1 MDRPAVAVSELAS
14 VYRLGRAQAH
24 SKAPLPSNERL
35 AKSLNDVAYDTRE
48 YLESA
53 TSKKESVL
61 YLAYGSNLSNET
73 FRGNRGIK
81 PLSQINVQVPS
92 LRLTFDLPGIPYA
105 EPCFAN
111 SGSRDPDSDPTKP
124 PTRDYTEKTP
134 LLGPKGRPDEGYRKD
149 RWHKGLIGVVYEVT
163 PEDYAHIIAT
173 EGGGSSYHDVLVD
186 CHPFSSDDP
195 RLPVPQNPTTPPFK
209 AHTLFAPATPPGED
223 PPKDGGRFQRP
234 DTSYAQPSARYLKLI
249 TDGANECGLPFE
261 YCDYLHSIHPYT
273 MKGAKQRVGQFVFL
287 TLWLPVVSFIFLM
300 SPMFQDE
307 HGRQPQWLREFS
319 GAIFKA
325 VWASYD
331 SFFKPMFGDG
341 ERSIADGGDDVD
353 NGENAVKNERS
364 LASRMSKSP
373 IQPDEEKA
381 EMQIHACTPGRTRS
395 SAQVADVTDDI
406 AQKSIL
412 VNDSPI
418 QDEIAKP
425 SQTRRTR
432 GTGRGGKLA
441 HGFLKVMTNRVSKSI
456 AKKSNGSGSN
466 ASTQKA
472 ALDVIPKTT
481 QRIPNGSSA
490 RNSAPNSSKLAKTGS
505 SVAALRA
512 RRAGG
517 SPCDSVPTAQ
527 RSTITSKLSK
537 TVASGEKSAA
547 ERSRQPFQDCDR
559 NAKLPTQT
567 DLGNRSKD
575 EVSSK
580 QNNDLPDSLRSTN
593 QRQTKNPVSCNGS
606 KEIRAY
612 DRAKTSLTSVPGAL
626 NRPKPKADSLKG
638 PNAPARGSTSRIRES
653 SLEYFAKNRTDRTST
668 KSAAVAKSNGTTVKS
683 RTGRDAA
690 PRPQKE
696 RLPAIKESHAN
707 GVQSLKGHRLNF
719 SAGDHVPHAVK
730 AMKVDPEPQSQAHSE
745 AQKGQ
750 MSSRAYDIFLGPP
763 NAHIAPNNKGRPDE
777 SIEDFEKQVV
787 AYSDHDRS
795 SPIQTKPSVN
805 HMPIVLLQSGQE
817 SRPGVSQQSAILLS
831 DECSSTPSDT
841 GRSPKQTGAPA
852 RDSRGPRPA
861 MKAPRTPATL
871 HSSPPVEDVRFS
883 KTPGTGLTDT
893 SRKANI
899 ISFDDTGPRNQGSIL
914 MKTASGSAWASR
926 TENSSSPQWAI
937 QAHEAGSGHV
947 SISGRRS
954 RKRPAT
960 SSVAASLKT
969 IRTNCSSKS
978 ANVASTV
985 GEALAF
991 FFKETHKDVPSPRK
1005 APRSARAPEMSR
1017 AGQEQQTSNS
1027 SDAPARFDDHEDAIM
1042 VNSVVEQNQPTLTE
1056 SQLAMPPPLPKDSK
1070 AGLLQPPAPA
1080 RNKPLGMRERKNDDA
1095 SLSRSKKRSAITQD
1109 GEQPVSKRVRPTT
1122 KLSDS
1127 KVSAGKGDVTFA
1139 EVCAING
1146 STARLAPNT
1155 TKAPLRK
1162 PTRNPSQGSVD
1173 CHGSPVPRGFEVPA
1187 NYTALEVYS
1196 QQANLSSD
1204 RLITQ
1209 HTSNGRSQ
1217 RSTRQDVDACSLD
1230 QHVPLPSHQPE
1241 IMSSNTKIGP
1251 ASPQQDSQA
1260 ITGLAIRR
1268 VESNS
1273 LVIRD
1278 VTAPPN
1284 TDPFTG
1290 SESARKESSKTRPY
1304 SNFTQKLFQ
1313 QAGEAGAD
1321 HGQQAGGRHRPLVID
1336 QAPKT
1341 DSSKRLPSWSSDD
1354 SNFTDVSAE
1363 TTDTMRDI
1371 GIWRNALQPYQVD
1384 LFDELVTVSHRLM
1397 RSLID
1402 RETAAREVVEDY
1414 RSRGTKLVAQME
1426 ETHALL
1432 YKEHMDGL
1440 TQRKKRLRKEL
1451 GKCNDQLQEMVTTV
1465 KAASYER
1472 QERLQRRSNEVANLR
1487 KLVDDWR

>member
-1 MDRPAVAVSELAS
+1 
-14 VYRLGRAQAH
+14 
-24 SKAPLPSNERL
+24 
-35 AKSLNDVAYDTRE
+35 
-48 YLESA
+48 
-53 TSKKESVL
+53 
-61 YLAYGSNLSNET
+61 
-73 FRGNRGIK
+73 
-81 PLSQINVQVPS
+81 
-92 LRLTFDLPGIPYA
+92 
-105 EPCFAN
+105 
-111 SGSRDPDSDPTKP
+111 
-124 PTRDYTEKTP
+124 
-134 LLGPKGRPDEGYRKD
+134 
-149 RWHKGLIGVVYEVT
+149 
-163 PEDYAHIIAT
+163 
-173 EGGGSSYHDVLVD
+173 
-186 CHPFSSDDP
+186 
-195 RLPVPQNPTTPPFK
+195 
-209 AHTLFAPATPPGED
+209 
-223 PPKDGGRFQRP
+223 
-234 DTSYAQPSARYLKLI
+234 
-249 TDGANECGLPFE
+249 
-261 YCDYLHSIHPYT
+261 
-273 MKGAKQRVGQFVFL
+273 
-287 TLWLPVVSFIFLM
+287 M

-353 NGENAVKNERS
+353 DGEDAVKNGRS

-373 IQPDEEKA
+373 VQPDEEKA
-381 EMQIHACTPGRTRS
+381 EMQIHACTPGRPRS
-395 SAQVADVTDDI
+395 SAQFADATDDI
-406 AQKSIL
+406 VQKSTV

-418 QDEIAKP
+418 QDEIAKASP
-425 SQTRRTR
+425 TRRTR
-432 GTGRGGKLA
+432 RTGRGGKLD
-441 HGFLKVMTNRVSKSI
+441 HDSSKVMTNRGVSKSV

-481 QRIPNGSSA
+481 QRIPNGSST
-490 RNSAPNSSKLAKTGS
+490 RNSAPNSSELAKAGS

-517 SPCDSVPTAQ
+517 SPCDSVPKA
-527 RSTITSKLSK
+527 RSTITSKLNK
-537 TVASGEKSAA
+537 TAASGGKPAA
-547 ERSRQPFQDCDR
+547 ASSRQPLRDCDR
-559 NAKLPTQT
+559 NTKLPAPT
-567 DLGNRSKD
+567 DLRNRSKD

-580 QNNDLPDSLRSTN
+580 QNNNLPDSLRSTK
-593 QRQTKNPVSCNGS
+593 QRQTKDFIAYNDS
-606 KEIRAY
+606 KESRAY
-612 DRAKTSLTSVPGAL
+612 DHAKLSLTNATGAL
-626 NRPKPKADSLKG
+626 KWPKPKADSPKG
-638 PNAPARGSTSRIRES
+638 PNAPARGSTYRIRN
-653 SLEYFAKNRTDRTST
+653 SLLEDCAKNRKDRTST
-668 KSAAVAKSNGTTVKS
+668 KPAVVAKSNGTTVKS
-683 RTGRDAA
+683 RTGCNAF
-690 PRPQKE
+690 PRSQRE
-696 RLPAIKESHAN
+696 RLAVLKESRAN
-707 GVQSLKGHRLNF
+707 GVQSLEGNRLNF
-719 SAGDHVPHAVK
+719 SAGDHAPNAVK

-750 MSSRAYDIFLGPP
+750 MSSRAHNTFLEPP
-763 NAHIAPNNKGRPDE
+763 NAHIASNNKGGTGE

-805 HMPIVLLQSGQE
+805 HMPIVSLQSEQE
-817 SRPGVSQQSAILLS
+817 NRPGASQQSAILLS
-831 DECSSTPSDT
+831 DECSSTPSDP
-841 GRSPKQTGAPA
+841 GGSPKPTGLPA
-852 RDSRGPRPA
+852 RDSRGPRPT

-899 ISFDDTGPRNQGSIL
+899 ISFDDTGPRNQGSIP

-926 TENSSSPQWAI
+926 TENSTSPQWAI

-1017 AGQEQQTSNS
+1017 AGQEQQTSYS

-1056 SQLAMPPPLPKDSK
+1056 SQLAMPPPPPKDSK

-1187 NYTALEVYS
+1187 NSTALEIYS

-1230 QHVPLPSHQPE
+1230 QHVPPPSHQPE

-1278 VTAPPN
+1278 VAAPPN

-1354 SNFTDVSAE
+1354 SNFIDVSAE

-1440 TQRKKRLRKEL
+1440 TQRKKKLRKEL

-1472 QERLQRRSNEVANLR
+1472 QERLQRRSNEVANSR